1 MEKKIIP
8 TVINEELDHQR
19 KGRYEKEIEGNT
31 AFLTMPITKS

>member
-19 KGRYEKEIEGNT
+19 KGSFDKEIEGNT
-31 AFLTMPITKS
+31 AFLTMTITKP